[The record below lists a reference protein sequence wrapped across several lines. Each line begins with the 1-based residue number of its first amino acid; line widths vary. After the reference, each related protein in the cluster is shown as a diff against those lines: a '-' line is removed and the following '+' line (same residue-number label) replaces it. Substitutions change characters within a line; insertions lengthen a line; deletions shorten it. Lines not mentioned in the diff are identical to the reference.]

1 MYLCPWAYVFVLLP
15 MCLCMFVCLCVNTC
29 EHMHMCVSVS
39 IAVYLCLSG
48 YLCSC
53 VCVCVSMCLFLYFC
67 IMGTS
72 AGVSLSLCL
81 RCLCPLLFRSLLIL
95 AHKNRLSPSLRNSV
109 SRWVAW
115 NQPLWK
121 YLHHRNWQML
131 PVSTT
136 PTKSP
141 QPKHYQHFPAYHDP
155 RLVVPKV
162 AVEASLL
169 KFLKL

>member
-1 MYLCPWAYVFVLLP
+1 MSICICVITRVPVYVCMSVCEYLWTYAH
-15 MCLCMFVCLCVNTC
+15 VCVSI
-29 EHMHMCVSVS
+29 HSCVSVVCLG
-39 IAVYLCLSG
+39 ICVAVYV
-48 YLCSC
+48 Y
-53 VCVCVSMCLFLYFC
+53 VCVSMCLFLYFC